1 MIGVRTISKI
11 IDEKRE
17 ESKRD
22 LFQNEKK
29 KEKKKKKDKGELKKE
44 RKKQTEWKEN
54 LMGQFW

>member
-29 KEKKKKKDKGELKKE
+29 KEKKKKKDKGKLKKE
-44 RKKQTEWKEN
+44 KNKQNEKKT
-54 LMGQFW
+54 

>member
-17 ESKRD
+17 ESKHD

-29 KEKKKKKDKGELKKE
+29 KEKKKKKDKGKLKKKGE
-44 RKKQTEWKEN
+44 KNKQNEKKT
-54 LMGQFW
+54 

>member
-1 MIGVRTISKI
+1 MVGVRTISKI

-29 KEKKKKKDKGELKKE
+29 KEKKKKKDKGKLKKKE
-44 RKKQTEWKEN
+44 KNKQNEKKT
-54 LMGQFW
+54 